1 MVITVFLS
9 GTDIE
14 LMFDGDYITTEHVI
28 NKLVNDDIIG
38 LWCRHDYLSP
48 NPYTYG
54 RFCNEEG
61 REEIVVSRDM
71 LRQELKN
78 HIMLSKI
85 DRYHIL
91 SANDMICHEDRLYG
105 ICTL

>member
-14 LMFDGDYITTEHVI
+14 LMFEGEHVTI
-28 NKLVNDDIIG
+28 DNVIDKLVSDDIIC
-38 LWCRHDYLSP
+38 LWSRYDYLSP
-48 NPYTYG
+48 NPYTYQ
-54 RFCNEEG
+54 RYEEDNNSSYD
-61 REEIVVSRDM
+61 REE
-71 LRQELKN
+71 LRQDVKN
-78 HIMLSKI
+78 HIMLSKM

-91 SANDMICHEDRLYG
+91 SINDFIYHEDRLYG